1 MKKENKSISK
11 DISIL
16 ELDDNIDSLLKAN
29 AIKTVNDLWIKS
41 KKELKSYGLNDKDI
55 KYVSIKLQLI
65 GLDLNKK
72 MY

>member
-1 MKKENKSISK
+1 MKKENKYISK